1 MDPKRLAELAALATE
16 AADCTKCPLAESRT
30 QVVFASGHPNAP
42 LMIVGEAPG
51 QKEDEQGLPFV
62 GRSGDL
68 LDELLDMIGLDRAKN
83 VYITN
88 AVKCRPPNNRD
99 PMPEEIEACKPYLRA
114 QVPLV
119 DPRVV
124 VTLGNFST
132 KLLLPTELGITKVR
146 GRSYEWWSR
155 WLVPTYHPAAA
166 LRGGAKVKDLMQAD
180 FWEVR
185 RLLDSVETSKAP
197 ADQ

>member
-1 MDPKRLAELAALATE
+1 MDSKRLVELAALANE
-16 AADCTKCPLAESRT
+16 ASGCTKCALAETRT

-51 QKEDEQGLPFV
+51 QNEDEQGLPFV

-68 LDELLDMIGLDRAKN
+68 LDELMEMIGLDRKN

-88 AVKCRPPNNRD
+88 VVKCRPPKNRD
-99 PMPEEIEACKPYLRA
+99 PKPEEIEACTPYLRD

-119 DPRVV
+119 DPQVV
-124 VTLGNFST
+124 VTLGNFAT
-132 KLLLPTELGITKVR
+132 KLLLPTEEGISKVR
-146 GRSYEWWSR
+146 GRSYEWWAR

-166 LRGGAKVKDLMQAD
+166 LRGGPKVKDLMQAD

-185 RLLDSVETSKAP
+185 RLLDSVQPTKAIL
-197 ADQ
+197 D